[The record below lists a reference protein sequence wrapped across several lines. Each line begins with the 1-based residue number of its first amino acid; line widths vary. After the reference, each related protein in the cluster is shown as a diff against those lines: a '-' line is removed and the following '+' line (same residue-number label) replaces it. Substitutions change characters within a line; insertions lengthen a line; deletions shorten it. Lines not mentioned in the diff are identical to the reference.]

1 MTLQADSTTRLA
13 PDPTTPVLDVR
24 GLRASFFTRRGEV
37 HAVRDVSFSLHQ
49 GETLALVGE
58 SGSGKTAT
66 AMSILRML
74 PASGEIRDGEIVF
87 NGVNLLTRSERQ
99 MEKIRGRQIGLI
111 PQDPS
116 ASLNPLMTVGD
127 HMTELLGVHLGL
139 HGRAARDRSIELLQ
153 AVGIP
158 EPENRFKAYPHQ
170 LSGGMRQRVMIA
182 LAIACRPALLIA
194 DEPTTALD
202 STVQAQILELIAT
215 LAREMNTAT
224 ILITHNLGIVAGL
237 AERVAVMYAG
247 RMVEFAPRHELFDDP
262 HHPYTVGLLDCVP
275 RVDRITPGTFQTIAG
290 QPPDLL
296 QVDPGCSF
304 APRCGFVSDQC
315 LTDLPM
321 LVPDG
326 AAHRAACWNQ
336 EQVVARDTAIGVA
349 AANGNADRVPLAAAA
364 APGAGGAAGAAA
376 GAGTAAAAG
385 VASGA

>member
-1 MTLQADSTTRLA
+1 MTLQADPTTTPA
-13 PDPTTPVLDVR
+13 SDTSTPVLDVR
-24 GLRASFFTRRGEV
+24 GLSASFFTRRGEV
-37 HAVRDVSFSLHQ
+37 HAVRDVSFSLRQ

-74 PASGEIRDGEIVF
+74 PASGEIRDGEILF
-87 NGVNLLTRSERQ
+87 NGEDLRGRTERQ

-116 ASLNPLMTVGD
+116 ASLNPLMTAGD

-139 HGRAARDRSIELLQ
+139 RGRAARDRSIELLE

-158 EPENRFKAYPHQ
+158 EPESRFRAYPHQ

-182 LAIACRPALLIA
+182 LAIACRPTLLIA

-237 AERVAVMYAG
+237 AGRVAVMYAG
-247 RMVEFAPRHELFDDP
+247 RMVEFAPRHELFHDP
-262 HHPYTVGLLDCVP
+262 HHPYTLGLLDCVP
-275 RVDRITPGTFQTIAG
+275 RVDRITPGVFQTIAG

-304 APRCGFVSDQC
+304 APRCGFATDQC
-315 LTDLPM
+315 LTDPPM
-321 LVPDG
+321 LVPEV

-336 EQVVARDTAIGVA
+336 AKVVARAAATGVA
-349 AANGNADRVPLAAAA
+349 ALAASLEAA
-364 APGAGGAAGAAA
+364 AMDGGTAADTGAGTDTAAAGGAGASS
-376 GAGTAAAAG
+376 
-385 VASGA
+385 VVS

>member
-1 MTLQADSTTRLA
+1 MALQADPTTRQAL
-13 PDPTTPVLDVR
+13 DTTAPVLDVR
-24 GLRASFFTRRGEV
+24 GLRTSFFTRRGEV
-37 HAVRDVSFSLHQ
+37 HAVRDVSFAVHH
-49 GETLALVGE
+49 GETFALVGE

-74 PASGEIRDGEIVF
+74 PASGEIRDGKIIF
-87 NGVNLLTRSERQ
+87 NGENLLDRTEHQ
-99 MEKIRGRQIGLI
+99 MERIRGRQIGLI

-127 HMTELLGVHLGL
+127 HITELLGVHMRLR
-139 HGRAARDRSIELLQ
+139 GRAARDRTIELLE

-158 EPENRFKAYPHQ
+158 EPANRFKAYPHQ

-215 LAREMNTAT
+215 LARDMNTAT
-224 ILITHNLGIVAGL
+224 ILITHNLGIVAGI
-237 AERVAVMYAG
+237 AGRVAVMYAG
-247 RMVEFAPRHELFDDP
+247 RVVEVAGRHELFDDP

-296 QVDPGCSF
+296 RVEPGCSF

-321 LVPDG
+321 LVPDM

-336 EQVVARDTAIGVA
+336 AQVLARAVDAETSTIVG
-349 AANGNADRVPLAAAA
+349 
-364 APGAGGAAGAAA
+364 PGARAVAEAGPITDAGASTGPAA
-376 GAGTAAAAG
+376 TVPGL
-385 VASGA
+385 VNSG

>member
-1 MTLQADSTTRLA
+1 MTHQADPVTR
-13 PDPTTPVLDVR
+13 PPSDTTTPVLDVR
-24 GLRASFFTRRGEV
+24 GLNASFFTRRGEV
-37 HAVRDVSFSLHQ
+37 RAVRDVSFSLRE
-49 GETLALVGE
+49 GETFALVGE

-74 PASGEIRDGEIVF
+74 PPSGQIRDGKILFHGE
-87 NGVNLLTRSERQ
+87 NLLARTEHQ

-116 ASLNPLMTVGD
+116 ASLNPLMTAGD

-139 HGRAARDRSIELLQ
+139 RGRAARDRSIELLE

-158 EPENRFKAYPHQ
+158 EPASRFRAYPHQ

-237 AERVAVMYAG
+237 ADRVAVMYAG
-247 RMVEFAPRHELFDDP
+247 RMVEFAPRNELFEDP
-262 HHPYTVGLLDCVP
+262 HHPYTLGLLDCVP
-275 RVDRITPGTFQTIAG
+275 RVDRITPGEFQTIPG

-296 QVDPGCSF
+296 RVEPGCSF
-304 APRCGFVSDQC
+304 APRCGFATDQC

-321 LVPDG
+321 LEPD
-326 AAHRAACWNQ
+326 AAEHRAACWNQ
-336 EQVVARDTAIGVA
+336 AKVADASPWAGASGGSAAASGMGAGAGA
-349 AANGNADRVPLAAAA
+349 AANGA
-364 APGAGGAAGAAA
+364 GAGAGAAA
-376 GAGTAAAAG
+376 GAAA
-385 VASGA
+385 VAPGGAS

>member
-1 MTLQADSTTRLA
+1 MTLQADRLTTQA
-13 PDPTTPVLDVR
+13 SDTTTPVLDVR
-24 GLRASFFTRRGEV
+24 GLSASFFTRRGEV
-37 HAVRDVSFSLHQ
+37 RAVRDVSFSLRQ

-74 PASGEIRDGEIVF
+74 PTSGEIRGGEILF
-87 NGVNLLTRSERQ
+87 NGESLLARTERQ

-116 ASLNPLMTVGD
+116 ASLNPLMTAGE
-127 HMTELLGVHLGL
+127 HLTELLAVHLGL
-139 HGRAARDRSIELLQ
+139 HGRAARDRSIELLE

-158 EPENRFKAYPHQ
+158 EPESRFRAYPHQ

-215 LAREMNTAT
+215 LSREMNTAT

-237 AERVAVMYAG
+237 ADRVAVMYAG
-247 RMVEFAPRHELFDDP
+247 RMVEFAPRNELFEDP
-262 HHPYTVGLLDCVP
+262 HHPYTVGLLECVP
-275 RVDRITPGTFQTIAG
+275 RVDRITPGEFQTIPG

-296 QVDPGCSF
+296 RVEPGCSF
-304 APRCGFVSDQC
+304 APRCAFATDPC
-315 LTDLPM
+315 LTELPV
-321 LVPDG
+321 LTPEEAD
-326 AAHRAACWNQ
+326 HRAACWNQ
-336 EQVVARDTAIGVA
+336 RS
-349 AANGNADRVPLAAAA
+349 L
-364 APGAGGAAGAAA
+364 A
-376 GAGTAAAAG
+376 GAGSSAVGSSSTTA
-385 VASGA
+385 

>member
-1 MTLQADSTTRLA
+1 MTLQADPTTTPA
-13 PDPTTPVLDVR
+13 SDTSTPVLDVR
-24 GLRASFFTRRGEV
+24 GLSASFFTRRGEV
-37 HAVRDVSFSLHQ
+37 HAVRDVSFSLRQ

-74 PASGEIRDGEIVF
+74 PASGEIRHGEILF
-87 NGVNLLTRSERQ
+87 NGEDLRGRTERQ

-116 ASLNPLMTVGD
+116 ASLNPLMTAGD

-139 HGRAARDRSIELLQ
+139 RGRAARDRSIELLE

-158 EPENRFKAYPHQ
+158 EPESRFRAYPHQ

-182 LAIACRPALLIA
+182 LAIACRPTLLIA

-237 AERVAVMYAG
+237 AGRVAVMYAG
-247 RMVEFAPRHELFDDP
+247 RMVEFAPRHELFHDP
-262 HHPYTVGLLDCVP
+262 HHPYTLGLLDCVP
-275 RVDRITPGTFQTIAG
+275 RVDRITPGVFQTIAG

-304 APRCGFVSDQC
+304 APRCGFATDQC
-315 LTDLPM
+315 LTDPPM
-321 LVPDG
+321 LVPEV

-336 EQVVARDTAIGVA
+336 AKVVARAAATGVA
-349 AANGNADRVPLAAAA
+349 ALAASLEAA
-364 APGAGGAAGAAA
+364 AMDGGTAADTGAGTDTAAAGGAGASS
-376 GAGTAAAAG
+376 
-385 VASGA
+385 VVS